1 MSSLSSLLLSWFSPA
16 RLCDCPRHKLALN
29 IHYYAGDLSSESTSE
44 SEPSGRWE
52 PPSLPGCGLTS
63 PNLLSTFHSKLIQSQ
78 TKNVLWIPRLSTQF
92 VYCATIRTNPT
103 CDLCHFFGGKIHY
116 FLFTKCLTF
125 WKLTEARTERKTIY
139 CRLKVRKR
147 LAESTSVS

>member
-16 RLCDCPRHKLALN
+16 RLCDCGDCPRHKLALN

-52 PPSLPGCGLTS
+52 PLSLPGCGLTS

-78 TKNVLWIPRLSTQF
+78 TKNVLWIPRQSTQF

-103 CDLCHFFGGKIHY
+103 CDICHFFRRKNT
-116 FLFTKCLTF
+116 LFSVYKMFDLLKTYWGQNWTKNNL
-125 WKLTEARTERKTIY
+125 LSA
-139 CRLKVRKR
+139 
-147 LAESTSVS
+147 